1 MAQIKIESRVEL
13 MEKEKEGLK
22 LEMLSSWIGATC
34 GTPYIEH
41 GKDVV
46 INGRNPKEY
55 DRFDST

>member
-1 MAQIKIESRVEL
+1 

-22 LEMLSSWIGATC
+22 LEMLTSWIGATC

-55 DRFDST
+55 DCFDST